1 MKKISSTSGRILT
14 AVSLLLFIILWAVW
28 FFCFRY
34 YHIWLEGYSLFT
46 TLPDFMTIYGR
57 IPHGFTGYIGAF
69 LHQFYAMP
77 FLGAVIQSALAVWP
91 AVCTGLM
98 LMRLFRDPSGMMWVS
113 CLPVLLVVFRQFW
126 DLLLVHTLNICLI
139 FTALL
144 IVVSLVTIV
153 WKPEWKCPSF
163 LSFRFMNLIMTS
175 VVLAF
180 SVFILVFMD
189 PRNREHEELA
199 RLEYLGENRQW
210 MEILQRVSVQDA
222 AADAMKRHYALLAL
236 SETGNLKEYAF
247 RYGLKGSDGFLFYE
261 NIDPMSLNYNALFY
275 QCLDMHNAVIHQAY
289 QLGVQSVPGIGAASL
304 RRLADTYLELKDY
317 ELAKKYLEILSH
329 TTCHRKWV
337 KDRLPQLEA
346 IRDAVPE
353 YGVDEHKSVIADFA
367 HTLSSMVDRHP
378 DNPKYSDLLLCA
390 LLADEEGD
398 KFKNIFRYIARWQY
412 PDGRNIPR
420 LYEEALVLIYSVDP
434 SVLDGITISDDT
446 WNDFADYMQMMNSG
460 RGTQALR
467 KYADTYWAYSYR

>member
-1 MKKISSTSGRILT
+1 
-14 AVSLLLFIILWAVW
+14 
-28 FFCFRY
+28 
-34 YHIWLEGYSLFT
+34 
-46 TLPDFMTIYGR
+46 
-57 IPHGFTGYIGAF
+57 
-69 LHQFYAMP
+69 
-77 FLGAVIQSALAVWP
+77 
-91 AVCTGLM
+91 
-98 LMRLFRDPSGMMWVS
+98 
-113 CLPVLLVVFRQFW
+113 
-126 DLLLVHTLNICLI
+126 
-139 FTALL
+139 
-144 IVVSLVTIV
+144 
-153 WKPEWKCPSF
+153 
-163 LSFRFMNLIMTS
+163 
-175 VVLAF
+175 
-180 SVFILVFMD
+180 
-189 PRNREHEELA
+189 
-199 RLEYLGENRQW
+199 
-210 MEILQRVSVQDA
+210 
-222 AADAMKRHYALLAL
+222 
-236 SETGNLKEYAF
+236 
-247 RYGLKGSDGFLFYE
+247 
-261 NIDPMSLNYNALFY
+261 
-275 QCLDMHNAVIHQAY
+275 
-289 QLGVQSVPGIGAASL
+289 
-304 RRLADTYLELKDY
+304 LADTYLELKDY

-434 SVLDGITISDDT
+434 SVLDGITISNDT

>member
-153 WKPEWKCPSF
+153 WKPEWKSPSF

-304 RRLADTYLELKDY
+304 RRLTETYLELKDY